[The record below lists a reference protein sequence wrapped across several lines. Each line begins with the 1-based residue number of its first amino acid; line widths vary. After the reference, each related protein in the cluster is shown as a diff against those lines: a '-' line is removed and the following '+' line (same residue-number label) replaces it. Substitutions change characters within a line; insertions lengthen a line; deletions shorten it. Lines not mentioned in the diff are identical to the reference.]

1 MDLNRFK
8 ACSAAFGAER
18 RRWPTREQPLYDR
31 FAGTLEGASMLA
43 EAERADR
50 FLDALETAVPDQR
63 VARRVVALSGP
74 TWRHLGAPAAAL
86 TASALIGFALGF
98 VQVRSAADTDG
109 AARLLL
115 GPASLQE
122 IGL

>member
-8 ACSAAFGAER
+8 ACSAAWGADR
-18 RRWPTREQPLYDR
+18 RRWPTGDRPLYDR
-31 FAGTLEGASMLA
+31 FAGTAEGAAILA
-43 EAERADR
+43 DAERTDR
-50 FLDALETAVPDQR
+50 LLDALDPVAPNPRRAQRIAALARPAWVR
-63 VARRVVALSGP
+63 VAK
-74 TWRHLGAPAAAL
+74 PAAAL
-86 TASALIGFALGF
+86 AASAVLGF
-98 VQVRSAADTDG
+98 VVGFAQVRSAADTDA